1 MLTYF
6 ALTSRGLSRYNPD
19 DVTHSA
25 FTLAAFWSAGGPI
38 IVAVLKVA
46 VVAAVGYLLANRG
59 LLHEAALR
67 DISNLVVQ
75 LTVPCLIFTDVAA
88 GISGIHA
95 GGALLLIAAGAL
107 LLAVGWGIG
116 HALFRLAKMPAHLNR
131 PVIGAVTFQN
141 AQYLPLAVGTAV
153 APALAPLFPGM
164 PAAALAGA
172 SVISIFLFCVLYSPL
187 FWGVGFWWL
196 LGGSNLS
203 QIPLIKLLP
212 PPVIGIVLGYLFGL
226 TPLHL
231 ALTPVH
237 APLHF
242 LYSALSDIGGL
253 TVPLANLV
261 LGGMLAVARK
271 ESREGVSIV
280 RRRDRACV
288 IFGKQLLLPLLVYIA
303 LAATRHLW
311 VGGGAG
317 LTLALFVILLE
328 AASPPATNL
337 AVMSGSAKER
347 MTGLAMSEL
356 LLSSYI
362 AALITVPMWLL
373 LFLRLLR

>member
-1 MLTYF
+1 LT
-6 ALTSRGLSRYNPD
+6 LRRLSRYNFGNVIPPD
-19 DVTHSA
+19 T
-25 FTLAAFWSAGGPI
+25 FTAAAFWSTAAPI
-38 IVAVLKVA
+38 VLAVLKVA
-46 VVAAVGYLLANRG
+46 VVAAVGYVLAHRG

-88 GISGIHA
+88 GFSGIHA
-95 GGALLLIAAGAL
+95 EGALLLIAAGPL
-107 LLAVGWGIG
+107 LLVVGWAIG
-116 HALFRLAKMPAHLNR
+116 HALFRLAKMPAHLDR

-153 APALAPLFPGM
+153 VPALAPLFPSM
-164 PAAALAGA
+164 APASLASG

-196 LGGSNLS
+196 MGGSNLR
-203 QIPLIKLLP
+203 QLPWIKLLP
-212 PPVIGIVLGYLFGL
+212 PPVIGIILGYIFGL

-231 ALTPVH
+231 ALTPPH

-242 LYSALSDIGGL
+242 LYSALSDIGGV

-271 ESREGVSIV
+271 EQQAGVSIV

-288 IFGKQLLLPLLVYIA
+288 IFGKLILLPLLVYIV

-311 VGGGAG
+311 VGAGAG

-373 LFLRLLR
+373 LFLRLLTK